1 MTRAIRDLFKQFS
14 PFKLAVAA
22 LSLVMVEISWYPF
35 DNGATL
41 GQKGSESGV
50 ILCDEEHPQEA
61 RITLER
67 DTRNAPF
74 AITCGIYGCMF
85 HTRFFGIESE
95 ASSQYEEMKAAL
107 STLLLTENEGG
118 PEGCR
123 SFLDGVAEFVEK
135 YP

>member
-1 MTRAIRDLFKQFS
+1 MA
-14 PFKLAVAA
+14 
-22 LSLVMVEISWYPF
+22 EISWHQF

-50 ILCDEEHPQEA
+50 ILRDEEHPQEA

-67 DTRNAPF
+67 DTRTAPF
-74 AITCGIYGCMF
+74 AITCGIYGCML
-85 HTRFFGIESE
+85 HTRFFSLESE
-95 ASSQYEEMKAAL
+95 ACSQYDLMKDAL
-107 STLLLTENEGG
+107 SALLLTEEEGG

-123 SFLDGVAEFVEK
+123 SFLDGVAQFVRT

>member
-1 MTRAIRDLFKQFS
+1 MA
-14 PFKLAVAA
+14 
-22 LSLVMVEISWYPF
+22 EYSWYPF
-35 DNGATL
+35 DKGITL
-41 GQKGSESGV
+41 GQKGSENGV
-50 ILCDEEHPQEA
+50 IVRDEEHPQEA

-67 DTRNAPF
+67 DTKTAPF
-74 AITCGIYGCMF
+74 AITCGIYGCLL
-85 HTRFFGIESE
+85 HTRFFSIESE

-107 STLLLTENEGG
+107 SALLLTENEGG